1 MSANKTHFLD
11 ICFQS
16 DLPST
21 CYFHFSDIIIGI
33 VFLVFNIF
41 AFIKMTKFYGQICFE
56 NMIILLSTIQ
66 LFIVLIEMIIFDTIL
81 IYIFIFLQILLI
93 FLINNKFIQI
103 SKGIMKLKYYD
114 VINKIIFGIN
124 ICYFV
129 ALIVLYFIKK
139 DVQYTIYI
147 YYFIEL
153 ISAIAL
159 TLYCCKF
166 LNIIKKKLYNKRN
179 QSNVSAENNKKESS
193 FKKYNE
199 IKTMYFFNLFYF
211 DSDEGN
217 ELFYSIKR
225 KQLTLLYL
233 FNIICTIVECIL
245 ESCHEFLNANQEQ
258 KELMVNFYFLVSL
271 FHNIIIFFSFYFI
284 IREQFKS
291 INLNVLYNDSEDPDG
306 DGLIDDDFIEEQVKN
321 MQEEKKL
328 TEQTKKREDRDG
340 RISYSTE
347 DFEYLNNNTKNSSIL
362 V

>member
-1 MSANKTHFLD
+1 MFILTF
-11 ICFQS
+11 F
-16 DLPST
+16 
-21 CYFHFSDIIIGI
+21 YFFT
-33 VFLVFNIF
+33 NIY
-41 AFIKMTKFYGQICFE
+41 KKY
-56 NMIILLSTIQ
+56 
-66 LFIVLIEMIIFDTIL
+66 IFDIMAK
-81 IYIFIFLQILLI
+81 LLKI
-93 FLINNKFIQI
+93 GAEYVPNYVVTLSDGTKQQEPC
-103 SKGIMKLKYYD
+103 IM
-114 VINKIIFGIN
+114 
-124 ICYFV
+124 
-129 ALIVLYFIKK
+129 
-139 DVQYTIYI
+139 
-147 YYFIEL
+147 
-153 ISAIAL
+153 
-159 TLYCCKF
+159 
-166 LNIIKKKLYNKRN
+166 
-179 QSNVSAENNKKESS
+179 
-193 FKKYNE
+193 
-199 IKTMYFFNLFYF
+199 FYF

-258 KELMVNFYFLVSL
+258 KQLMINFYFLVSL